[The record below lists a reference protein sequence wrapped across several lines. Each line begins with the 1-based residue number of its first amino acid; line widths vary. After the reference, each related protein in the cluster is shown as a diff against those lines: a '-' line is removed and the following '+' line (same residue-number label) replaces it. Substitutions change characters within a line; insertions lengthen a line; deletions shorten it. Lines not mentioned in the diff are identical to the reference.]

1 MAKMYKLVMTTRI
14 NGRVFKSE
22 TLGYGDAENTRKDAA
37 RVINTTLSGYEIVE
51 KGNRIIATLKV
62 EKQAIKVFLAAVD
75 MEAGKKFAV
84 RKSIHKNGT
93 EVDRVVVFEG
103 SQDECADF
111 VKAELERYKGLDVV
125 DMFTT
130 EKGSGHV
137 EYVTKKGSNFKV
149 NFIVK
154 AAA

>member
-1 MAKMYKLVMTTRI
+1 MATMFNLTQVVRI
-14 NGRVFKSE
+14 NGIV
-22 TLGYGDAENTRKDAA
+22 TNVYNLGYGDAENTRKEAA
-37 RVINTTLSGYEIVE
+37 RVVETTLAGYKIRT
-51 KGNRIIATLKV
+51 KGNRVIATIRV
-62 EKQAIKVFLAAVD
+62 GDQDIKVFLVASEIGD
-75 MEAGKKFAV
+75 RKCYV
-84 RKSIHKNGT
+84 RKSVHKNGQKL
-93 EVDRVVVFEG
+93 ESKAVFEG
-103 SQDECADF
+103 TQDECADF